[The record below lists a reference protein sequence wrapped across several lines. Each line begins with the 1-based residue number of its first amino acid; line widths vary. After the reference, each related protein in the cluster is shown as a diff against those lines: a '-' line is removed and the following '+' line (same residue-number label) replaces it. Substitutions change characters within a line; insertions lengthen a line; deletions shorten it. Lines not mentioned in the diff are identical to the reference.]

1 MTDPTRAAPTSWP
14 VLPPV
19 DQWRDS
25 LTTVHMW
32 TQIVGKVRLELAPP
46 INHWWGAVLYVTTRG
61 LTTSPIPAGKRSFAI
76 DFDFVDHAVRITT
89 SEGGVRSFAL
99 EPMSVADFFART
111 MGALHEL
118 NVAVER
124 RPRLLPSAQTE
135 EDFASIRDDPRFPA

>member
-1 MTDPTRAAPTSWP
+1 MSRMIVGGPRQLQLPAAKEVTPMTDPTRAAPTSWP

-76 DFDFVDHAVRITT
+76 DFDFVDHAL
-89 SEGGVRSFAL
+89 G
-99 EPMSVADFFART
+99 
-111 MGALHEL
+111 
-118 NVAVER
+118 
-124 RPRLLPSAQTE
+124 
-135 EDFASIRDDPRFPA
+135 